1 MVSMNLFTISI
12 AIIIFVFAQAKDHP
26 TLPTQ
31 WTAITIEPGA
41 GEGQESYNFVAE
53 PSTDK
58 PSSMWSK
65 YKGCQRLIHVDNYS
79 GGTRY
84 LLGCESVK
92 CCTETQSGN
101 QVEFQIPN
109 VQYSDP
115 TREVEITYTGNVTIT
130 NFDEKMVADEWAW
143 SVQTHSGSVIGDY
156 KAYTVDC
163 SGQGCPTGVQ
173 LLQWQARA
181 FGSPW
186 YTIQF
191 KDYKGIDPS
200 ESAAFEETFAI
211 PEECQ
216 GNILSC
222 SNDD

>member
-1 MVSMNLFTISI
+1 MWLNL
-12 AIIIFVFAQAKDHP
+12 
-26 TLPTQ
+26 L
-31 WTAITIEPGA
+31 
-41 GEGQESYNFVAE
+41 
-53 PSTDK
+53 TDN
-58 PSSMWSK
+58 PSSMWSR

-79 GGTRY
+79 GGTSY

-92 CCTETQSGN
+92 CCKRNQSGN

-163 SGQGCPTGVQ
+163 SGQGAAPQEYNFYSGRLVP
-173 LLQWQARA
+173 LEVP
-181 FGSPW
+181 GSPFNSRIIRAL
-186 YTIQF
+186 TSRSLLHLKRLSRIL
-191 KDYKGIDPS
+191 
-200 ESAAFEETFAI
+200 
-211 PEECQ
+211 EECQ

-222 SNDD
+222 SNDTQKLKAGVDCLDYQLHVKDGCIFTRYKIMQFPGYRLE